1 MVSPKIGL
9 ALGGGAARGWAH
21 IGVLKALAE
30 QEIKFDLV
38 AGTSIGSI
46 VGACLAAGRMDEL
59 EQFARSIDVG
69 LMLRLTDLKF
79 HGRGLFDGGPIVAEI
94 ARQLEVSNIE
104 ELDIPF
110 AAVAVDM
117 VTGDEVDFRQ
127 GPLVEAI
134 RASISL
140 PGIFSPVR
148 KDGHILVDGGLANPL
163 PVSVARDMGAD
174 IVIAV
179 DIMGDYESRAAAR
192 IGNMVQERQDI
203 ESDSGSIFT
212 VWAKA
217 VDDMKKSVFTG
228 YASPNI
234 IETLTASAGITMKSL
249 TRANLKSNP
258 ADIVIVPRIG
268 RITMLEFGRADEMI
282 DSGYAAGQEAIPRIT
297 KLLAGAAERSE
308 SNAT

>member
-1 MVSPKIGL
+1 METPKIGL

-30 QEIKFDLV
+30 QGLTFDLI

-46 VGACLAAGRMDEL
+46 VGACLAAGRMVEL

-69 LMLRLTDLKF
+69 RMLRLTDLKF

-94 ARQLEVSNIE
+94 ARQLGIANIE
-104 ELDIPF
+104 DLDIPF

-117 VTGDEVDFRQ
+117 VTGEEVDFRQ
-127 GPLVEAI
+127 GPLMEAI

-140 PGIFSPVR
+140 PGIFSPVHR
-148 KDGHILVDGGLANPL
+148 DNQILVDGGLANPL
-163 PVSVARDMGAD
+163 PVSVVRDMGAD

-179 DIMGDYESRAAAR
+179 DIMSDYEGRAAAAGLGDANR
-192 IGNMVQERQDI
+192 EETDKQSNA
-203 ESDSGSIFT
+203 IFD

-228 YASPNI
+228 YSGPNI

-249 TRANLKSNP
+249 TRANLKSDP
-258 ADIVIVPRIG
+258 SDIVIVPKIG
-268 RITMLEFGRADEMI
+268 HITMLEFGRAEEMI
-282 DSGYAAGQEAIPRIT
+282 VSGYAAGQDAIPAIT
-297 KLLAGAAERSE
+297 KMLAGMTSRFEQDDL
-308 SNAT
+308 